1 MATWTISTLERN
13 TADGGV
19 TVAHWRVTEEETVG
33 TGDDAVTYSASSYGT
48 VGFTPDASADDFVPY
63 ADLTESVVLGWVW
76 DSMDKDAV
84 EASLTAKIEEQ
95 KAPTTETG
103 VPWTS

>member
-1 MATWTISTLERN
+1 MTTWTISTMEHN

-19 TVAHWRVTEEETVG
+19 IVAHWRVNDSETVG
-33 TGDDAVTYSASSYGT
+33 DDTYYARSYGT
-48 VGFTPDASADDFVPY
+48 CSFTYDASSPDFVPY
-63 ADLTESVVLGWVW
+63 ADLTEAVVLGWCW
-76 DSMDKDAV
+76 DADVDKDAI

>member
-1 MATWTISTLERN
+1 MATWTISTLEHN

-19 TVAHWRVTEEETVG
+19 IVAHWRVTEEETVG
-33 TGDDAVTYSASSYGT
+33 DDTYSASAYGT
-48 VGFTPDASADDFVPY
+48 ASFTYDASSPDFIPY
-63 ADLTESVVLGWVW
+63 ADLTEEVVLGWCFDGDV
-76 DSMDKDAV
+76 DKDAV

>member
-1 MATWTISTLERN
+1 MATWTISTLEHN

-19 TVAHWRVTEEETVG
+19 IVAHWRVTDSETVG
-33 TGDDAVTYSASSYGT
+33 DDTYSASAYST
-48 VGFTPDASADDFVPY
+48 ASFTYDASSPDFTPY
-63 ADLTESVVLGWVW
+63 ADLTESQVLGWCWSEEGGV
-76 DSMDKDAV
+76 DKDAV

>member
-1 MATWTISTLERN
+1 MANWSISTLESN

-19 TVAHWRVTEEETVG
+19 IVAHWRVTEED
-33 TGDDAVTYSASSYGT
+33 GDHSASAYGT
-48 VGFTPDASADDFVPY
+48 CSFTPDASADDFVPY
-63 ADLTESVVLGWVW
+63 ADLTEEVVLGWCW
-76 DSMDKDAV
+76 DADGVDKDAV

>member
-1 MATWTISTLERN
+1 MATWTISTLESN

-19 TVAHWRVTEEETVG
+19 IVAHWRVTDSETVG
-33 TGDDAVTYSASSYGT
+33 DDTYSASAYGT
-48 VGFTPDASADDFVPY
+48 ASFTYDASADDFVPY
-63 ADLTESVVLGWVW
+63 ADLTEAVVLGWCWADGV
-76 DSMDKDAV
+76 DKDAI

>member
-1 MATWTISTLERN
+1 MATWTISTLEHN

-19 TVAHWRVTEEETVG
+19 IVAHWRVNDEETVG
-33 TGDDAVTYSASSYGT
+33 EETYSASAYGT

>member
-1 MATWTISTLERN
+1 MEHN
-13 TADGGV
+13 TTDGGV
-19 TVAHWRVTEEETVG
+19 IVAHWRVTEEETVG
-33 TGDDAVTYSASSYGT
+33 EETYSASAYGT
-48 VGFTPDASADDFVPY
+48 CSFIPDASADDFIPY
-63 ADLTESVVLGWVW
+63 ADLTEEVVLGWCFDGDV
-76 DSMDKDAV
+76 DKDAV